1 MAVYN
6 GEKYIEKSITSV
18 KNQKYRN
25 WKLIIINDNSND
37 STKKIIE
44 KYKSNKIKII
54 NLRKNLGAYKAVD
67 IATKFID
74 GKYTA
79 FLDSDDIFHPN
90 KLSEQVKFLEKNK
103 EVALVATWYKI
114 FNDKGIF
121 LRNIKITESE
131 YEFNRIFPCQNIICN
146 SSVMLRSRLFE
157 LYKFYDKK
165 KIIYAYDYNFFLKI
179 FKEYKFFVL
188 NKFYTYYRAHNNQR
202 TKLKK
207 TQKIIFKENIYHLN
221 WSKKNILINKN
232 NIIYYYWRYIIN
244 YFKFYFY

>member
-1 MAVYN
+1 MTVYN
-6 GEKYIEKSITSV
+6 GEKYVEKSIQSV
-18 KNQKYRN
+18 KKQNYHN
-25 WKLIIINDNSND
+25 WKLIIVNDNSND
-37 STKKIIE
+37 STKRIID

-114 FNDKGIF
+114 FNNKGIF

-131 YEFNRIFPCQNIICN
+131 SEFNRIYPCLNIICN

-157 LYKFYDKK
+157 LYKFYDK

-188 NKFYTYYRAHNNQR
+188 NKFYTYYRVHNNQR

-207 TQKIIFKENIYHLN
+207 NQKIIFKENIYHLN

-232 NIIYYYWRYIIN
+232 NIIFYYWRYIIN

>member
-1 MAVYN
+1 
-6 GEKYIEKSITSV
+6 
-18 KNQKYRN
+18 
-25 WKLIIINDNSND
+25 
-37 STKKIIE
+37 
-44 KYKSNKIKII
+44 
-54 NLRKNLGAYKAVD
+54 
-67 IATKFID
+67 
-74 GKYTA
+74 
-79 FLDSDDIFHPN
+79 
-90 KLSEQVKFLEKNK
+90 
-103 EVALVATWYKI
+103 
-114 FNDKGIF
+114 
-121 LRNIKITESE
+121 
-131 YEFNRIFPCQNIICN
+131 
-146 SSVMLRSRLFE
+146 MLRSRLFE
-157 LYKFYDKK
+157 LYKFYDK

>member
-18 KNQKYRN
+18 KNQKYLN
-25 WKLIIINDNSND
+25 WKLIIVNDNSND

-165 KIIYAYDYNFFLKI
+165 IIYAYDYNFFLKI